1 MGDQVQRY
9 EGKDIIV
16 YFEGARCIHSA
27 HCVNGLPA
35 VFKANAPG
43 PWVDPD
49 AADAQALAK
58 LIETCPSGALR
69 YERKDGVADE
79 VAPLTN
85 TLTVM
90 ADGPLEVRAELSI
103 NQVKTSSPRATL
115 CRCGASQNKPY
126 CDNSHQQTGFKEAGR
141 PAVGNIAATLE
152 PGPLEITALA
162 NGPLLV
168 SGPLEIHDCQ
178 GQVVS
183 RTVQAALCRCG
194 NSQNKP
200 YCDGS
205 HVTAGFKAP

>member
-9 EGKDIIV
+9 EGKEIIV
-16 YFEGARCIHSA
+16 FFEEARCIHSA

-35 VFKANAPG
+35 VFKANVPG

-49 AADAQALAK
+49 AADAQALAR

-69 YERKDGVADE
+69 YERKDRVANE
-79 VAPLTN
+79 VAPATN
-85 TLTVM
+85 TITVM
-90 ADGPLEVRAELSI
+90 ADGPLEVRADLYI
-103 NQVKTSSPRATL
+103 NQVKASSPRATL

-126 CDNSHQQTGFKEAGR
+126 CDNSHQQAGFKEAGR
-141 PAVGNIAATLE
+141 PAAGDVEHALTS
-152 PGPLEITALA
+152 GPLEIATLG

-168 SGPLEIHDCQ
+168 SGPLEIHDSQ

-194 NSQNKP
+194 TSQNKP

-205 HVTAGFKAP
+205 HVAAGFKAP